1 MQEANPI
8 ETRNVANNTG
18 FGGQLLGFLNN
29 ALSTGATVY
38 QAKLQSDAI
47 KNQSTGAGVNGTVA
61 DPRAAAAAAWSA
73 APWALPVII
82 GVVVLAL
89 VALIRRR

>member
-47 KNQSTGAGVNGTVA
+47 KNQSTGVNGTVA